1 MKSNEVL
8 IFSTRLAQLLLS
20 NGCELI
26 TVREDR
32 RNTGRN
38 VYIFE
43 DSPQLRILKNQY
55 CKEDSHVP
63 VSAKSKSHSR
73 MASNSRE

>member
-38 VYIFE
+38 VYVFE

-55 CKEDSHVP
+55 CKEESYVP
-63 VSAKSKSHSR
+63 VCAKSKSNR
-73 MASNSRE
+73 GMASYSHK